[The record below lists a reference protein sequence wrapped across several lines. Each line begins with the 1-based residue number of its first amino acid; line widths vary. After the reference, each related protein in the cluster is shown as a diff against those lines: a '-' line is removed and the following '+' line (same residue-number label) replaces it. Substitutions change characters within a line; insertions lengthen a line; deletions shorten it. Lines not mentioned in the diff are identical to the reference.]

1 MSEAKPAKH
10 AQKSAKTPAK
20 LEKRS
25 TRKADR
31 FMVVGGPVASTEM
44 GPSNLSMYGVH
55 DSHADAVGAAAGMA
69 TLHTGDSS
77 EHHVYGVVPFHV
89 VVDTAEWDDDD
100 E

>member
-1 MSEAKPAKH
+1 MSESKPAKH
-10 AQKSAKTPAK
+10 APKSVKPDKALKKAAK
-20 LEKRS
+20 
-25 TRKADR
+25 KADR

-55 DSHADAVGAAAGMA
+55 DSHADAVIAAGGMA
-69 TLHTGDSS
+69 AMHTGESS

-89 VVDTAEWDDDD
+89 VVDTSEWDDDD